1 MNINL
6 LELWSQMGWPVRSVV
21 IVLTLQ
27 AVASLA
33 VALDRLIVL
42 TRSGG
47 TARAFAAKAAPLI
60 EAGDLDALLV
70 ESSRAGKSHLA
81 ALLHAGVRV
90 FVERT
95 GKGDASERAA
105 DLARRAMERRG
116 ESLSDDLNRG
126 LGVLA
131 STGSTAPFVGLLGTV
146 LGIINAFQMIAASGS
161 GGIGTIGA
169 AIGEALIVTGYG
181 LCVAIPTVLA
191 FNAITTRIQRFEM
204 GLTNAS
210 QELADRLE
218 TMDEAAPARTESV
231 DAARGEIAPAP
242 SGDKRAPKFEI
253 AQA

>member
-6 LELWSQMGWPVRSVV
+6 LELWGQMGWPVRSVV

-33 VALDRLIVL
+33 VALDRLLVL
-42 TRSGG
+42 SRSSS
-47 TARAFAAKAAPLI
+47 ASRAFAQKAAPSI
-60 EAGDLDALLV
+60 EAGDFEALSA
-70 ESSRAGKSHLA
+70 ETSRAGGSHLA
-81 ALLHAGVRV
+81 LLFHAGLTVYLGRL
-90 FVERT
+90 R
-95 GKGDASERAA
+95 KGDATLRAA
-105 DLARRAMERRG
+105 ELARRAIERKG

-181 LCVAIPTVLA
+181 LCVAIPTVLV

-204 GLTNAS
+204 GLTNAGN
-210 QELADRLE
+210 ELADRLE
-218 TMDEAAPARTESV
+218 TADDAVPTSASASEEAPAEPE
-231 DAARGEIAPAP
+231 A
-242 SGDKRAPKFEI
+242 KRAPKFEV

>member
-6 LELWSQMGWPVRSVV
+6 VELWSQMGWPVRSVV

-33 VALDRLIVL
+33 VALDRLLVL
-42 TRSGG
+42 SRSGG
-47 TARAFAAKAAPLI
+47 AARAFAAKAAPLI
-60 EAGDLDALLV
+60 EKGDLEALLA
-70 ESSRAGKSHLA
+70 ESSRAGSHLA
-81 ALLHAGVRV
+81 TLLHTGVRIY
-90 FVERT
+90 VERT
-95 GKGDASERAA
+95 GRGDARERAA

-181 LCVAIPTVLA
+181 LSVAIPTVLV
-191 FNAITTRIQRFEM
+191 FNAITTRVQRFEM

-218 TMDEAAPARTESV
+218 TLDEVPARADGT
-231 DAARGEIAPAP
+231 IASRDEVEDERPAE
-242 SGDKRAPKFEI
+242 RAPKFEI